1 MTALCAYTV
10 RLRKFTRLQRLGF
23 TGIRG
28 NGFGNPNFRKKLPKS
43 SEIGFAR
50 NLMFRI
56 RVKLKI
62 SQAKL
67 KISPGFFLFY
77 LSRAVLAPPHYDRD
91 RERDESSRS
100 STLAR
105 GHSGAQHRR
114 APRSAC
120 ESRHSCRHPLS
131 ISGPGSFALCAQAPG
146 PRPYDILVWKLQ

>member
-1 MTALCAYTV
+1 MVRFLGSQHHFSVLARPHADLSANTRCFHAYGACVSRACLGVPHTTALRNTIIGTTSTNHQV
-10 RLRKFTRLQRLGF
+10 RD
-23 TGIRG
+23 
-28 NGFGNPNFRKKLPKS
+28 
-43 SEIGFAR
+43 
-50 NLMFRI
+50 
-56 RVKLKI
+56 
-62 SQAKL
+62 
-67 KISPGFFLFY
+67 
-77 LSRAVLAPPHYDRD
+77 LAPPPFTIARCAFCLHQHATIETKNETRAPDHG
-91 RERDESSRS
+91 S